1 MTLAAEI
8 ASAKDKAVTQWAELV
23 HAAAA
28 GTEPSLAALTK
39 IAEGLGISTHE
50 AHAKLRQDVAI
61 VQHRNSHLFH
71 RDAAQ
76 ARANKMLEPFGGCA
90 LEFLAAVESAEGVA
104 RELRTAYT
112 ALNAQT
118 FVAVGTA
125 EGNLRR
131 IEGQRPDLFNIN
143 N

>member
-1 MTLAAEI
+1 VTLAAEI

-61 VQHRNSHLFH
+61 VQHRNSHLFQ
-71 RDAAQ
+71 RDAARR
-76 ARANKMLEPFGGCA
+76 RADETLAPFNGSEK
-90 LEFLAAVESAEGVA
+90 EFRAAVEAAEAHA
-104 RELRTAYT
+104 RELRVAHT
-112 ALNAQT
+112 ALVHQT
-118 FVAVGTA
+118 QVQAGTA

-131 IEGQRPDLFNIN
+131 IEGQRPDLFAN
-143 N
+143 